1 MNRIRFTDAKIQAEK
16 PGNKRR
22 IISGENGLGLRVT
35 TKGKKS
41 FIFQY
46 RFHGIQKLLTIGN
59 YPQISLQKA
68 NEKLNHAKQI
78 LLKDEDPGAQNIEQK
93 KREKEAPTVTEFIEE
108 FIEKHS
114 KPNKKTWAEDQRV
127 LLKEIAPVI
136 GYRKMKDVRKREIIS
151 ILDSM
156 VARGVGAMA
165 NRTLNVVS
173 KMFNFAESR
182 DVIEISPCI
191 RIPAPAKKIAR
202 DRVLKEAEIKQF
214 WEALEI
220 SQMSQSNK
228 WVLMLLLITLQRR
241 GETVMA
247 QRKEFDLKM
256 KCWIIPAEKAKNGK
270 AHLVPLNNLAL
281 EILQEMEIKNLNP
294 DDYLF
299 PSKVNEESIDP
310 RATTRA
316 LKKVQK
322 SIGLDRFTPHDLRR
336 TAATMMTGLGVP
348 RLTVSK
354 LLNHQ
359 ETSVTGIHYDLYEYV
374 EEKRKACA
382 NWDRKLRNILF
393 GEKAKVIN
401 IKG

>member
-1 MNRIRFTDAKIQAEK
+1 
-16 PGNKRR
+16 
-22 IISGENGLGLRVT
+22 
-35 TKGKKS
+35 
-41 FIFQY
+41 
-46 RFHGIQKLLTIGN
+46 
-59 YPQISLQKA
+59 
-68 NEKLNHAKQI
+68 
-78 LLKDEDPGAQNIEQK
+78 
-93 KREKEAPTVTEFIEE
+93 
-108 FIEKHS
+108 
-114 KPNKKTWAEDQRV
+114 
-127 LLKEIAPVI
+127 
-136 GYRKMKDVRKREIIS
+136 
-151 ILDSM
+151 
-156 VARGVGAMA
+156 MA

-393 GEKAKVIN
+393 GEKVERNKVVN
-401 IKG
+401 IK